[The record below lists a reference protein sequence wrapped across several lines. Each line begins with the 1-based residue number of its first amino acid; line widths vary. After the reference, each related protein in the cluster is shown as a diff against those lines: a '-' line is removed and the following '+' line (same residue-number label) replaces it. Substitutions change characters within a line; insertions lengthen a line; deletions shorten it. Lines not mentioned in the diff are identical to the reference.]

1 MTDLDAAIDFMLND
15 KATMA
20 AAEVAYVSDGPNVQY
35 EAQADVKNINFCRRH
50 PKYAESSP
58 NKGPIAR
65 PSCPDDLNSPSALPF
80 AIFGCPFLPVS
91 VLKSS
96 SHCKEAKAVNELTT
110 VALVKAMH
118 IAAAWRNFMDIDGL
132 VPT

>member
-35 EAQADVKNINFCRRH
+35 EAQA
-50 PKYAESSP
+50 

-65 PSCPDDLNSPSALPF
+65 PSYPDDLNSPSALPF

>member
-1 MTDLDAAIDFMLND
+1 MTDLAAAIDFMLND

-20 AAEVAYVSDGPNVQY
+20 AAEVAYVNDGPNVQY
-35 EAQADVKNINFCRRH
+35 EAQA
-50 PKYAESSP
+50 

-80 AIFGCPFLPVS
+80 AIFGRPFLS
-91 VLKSS
+91 VFIPKSS
-96 SHCKEAKAVNELTT
+96 SHCKEAKAVKELTT

-118 IAAAWRNFMDIDGL
+118 IAAAWRSFMDINGL
-132 VPT
+132 DPT